1 MPVSGLMGR
10 FHHFVA
16 GSMASASV
24 PSSGMAPALAAAR
37 GPNCGAAFPSIRAAR
52 CRYDPA
58 PFETHIETPS
68 LQPRRTSPPAPP
80 TTMAGGDYE
89 ELDATPVRRRVVT
102 FLGLSGLVV
111 TAVAA
116 VTVPSSP
123 FALGKSLSALEAV
136 AVTKEFKQTLDPA
149 TFAKLKS
156 VTYGTLDTRDQKSLF
171 DQFIDEYSKS
181 YDTTHEYNDR
191 FTIFS
196 KNLNYIDALNAQNP
210 HALFGLNVFADQ
222 TEEERSKRR
231 MTDPSITNYTRVKQE
246 LKKMMNPTVF
256 EAAEAGAFA
265 DGSYKAKMRRLQDA
279 PDSSSES
286 WLDGLAMHTGETTDY
301 ELSQGEV
308 GWASGSDCAAC
319 NLYPAFGE
327 YDMGNLPDDF
337 DWREL
342 GAVTRV
348 KNQAYCGSCWSFST
362 AADLEGTHYLATGDL
377 ESYAPQQLVECN
389 TMNLGCDGGYPFA
402 AMQYLSHFGGMVTWE
417 TMPYKKIVY
426 GDAAWNPT
434 GTPSCDKELLNE
446 KLEDGDVAHISGWQM
461 VAMGADYE
469 SLMRVTLVK
478 NGPLSIAFNAN
489 GMDYYVHGVVG
500 CTSEDDCEAGSVSHP
515 DQDGDGDMFTCD
527 PTSLDHAV
535 LVVGYGVQHT
545 DGNGKVPY
553 WVIKNSWDDVWGEDG
568 YYRLVRGSNACGVAN
583 MVVHS
588 IVKSTTDDDSR

>member
-1 MPVSGLMGR
+1 
-10 FHHFVA
+10 
-16 GSMASASV
+16 MAA
-24 PSSGMAPALAAAR
+24 
-37 GPNCGAAFPSIRAAR
+37 
-52 CRYDPA
+52 
-58 PFETHIETPS
+58 
-68 LQPRRTSPPAPP
+68 
-80 TTMAGGDYE
+80 GDYE
-89 ELDATPVRRRVVT
+89 ELDGSPVRRRVLT

-111 TAVAA
+111 AGVAA

-123 FALGKSLSALEAV
+123 FAIARSLSFLEV
-136 AVTKEFKQTLDPA
+136 SSVTKEFKQTLDPA

-156 VTYGTLDTRDQKSLF
+156 VRFSDLDKKDQKSLF
-171 DQFIDEYSKS
+171 EQFTEEYDKS
-181 YDTTHEYNDR
+181 YDTTQEYNDR
-191 FTIFS
+191 FAIFS
-196 KNLNYIDALNAQNP
+196 KNLYYIDALNTQNP

-222 TEEERSKRR
+222 TEEERSRRR

-246 LKKMMNPTVF
+246 LKKMMAPDVF
-256 EAAEAGAFA
+256 EAAESGAFA
-265 DGSYKAKMRRLQDA
+265 DGTYADQMVARKEKLAKAKAARRLQDV
-279 PDSSSES
+279 PDNQDSTES

-327 YDMGNLPDDF
+327 YDMGNLPTDF

-362 AADLEGTHYLATGDL
+362 AADLEGTHYLATGKL
-377 ESYAPQQLVECN
+377 ENYAPQQLVECN

-402 AMQYLSHFGGMVTWE
+402 AMQYISHFGGLVTWE

-434 GTPSCDKELLNE
+434 GTPTCDKDLLNDELE
-446 KLEDGDVAHISGWQM
+446 KGDVAHISGWQM
-461 VAMGADYE
+461 VAMGSDYE
-469 SLMRVTLVK
+469 SLMRVSLVK

-535 LVVGYGVQHT
+535 LIVGYGVQHT
-545 DGNGKVPY
+545 ENGKIPY

-588 IVKSTTDDDSR
+588 VVKDTTDDDDDDDSRR

>member
-1 MPVSGLMGR
+1 
-10 FHHFVA
+10 
-16 GSMASASV
+16 
-24 PSSGMAPALAAAR
+24 
-37 GPNCGAAFPSIRAAR
+37 
-52 CRYDPA
+52 
-58 PFETHIETPS
+58 
-68 LQPRRTSPPAPP
+68 
-80 TTMAGGDYE
+80 MAGGDYE

-196 KNLNYIDALNAQNP
+196 KNLNYIDALNTQNP

-231 MTDPSITNYTRVKQE
+231 MTDPSITNYTR
-246 LKKMMNPTVF
+246 
-256 EAAEAGAFA
+256 
-265 DGSYKAKMRRLQDA
+265 
-279 PDSSSES
+279 
-286 WLDGLAMHTGETTDY
+286 
-301 ELSQGEV
+301 V

-417 TMPYKKIVY
+417 TMPYKKI
-426 GDAAWNPT
+426 
-434 GTPSCDKELLNE
+434 ELLNE

-489 GMDYYVHGVVG
+489 GMDYYVHGV
-500 CTSEDDCEAGSVSHP
+500 
-515 DQDGDGDMFTCD
+515 DGDGDMFTCD

>member
-1 MPVSGLMGR
+1 
-10 FHHFVA
+10 
-16 GSMASASV
+16 
-24 PSSGMAPALAAAR
+24 
-37 GPNCGAAFPSIRAAR
+37 
-52 CRYDPA
+52 
-58 PFETHIETPS
+58 
-68 LQPRRTSPPAPP
+68 
-80 TTMAGGDYE
+80 MAGGDYE

-196 KNLNYIDALNAQNP
+196 KNLNYIDALNTQNP

-265 DGSYKAKMRRLQDA
+265 DGSYKSKMRRLQDA
-279 PDSSSES
+279 PDSSKR
-286 WLDGLAMHTGETTDY
+286 TTDY

-489 GMDYYVHGVVG
+489 GMDYYVHGV
-500 CTSEDDCEAGSVSHP
+500 
-515 DQDGDGDMFTCD
+515 
-527 PTSLDHAV
+527 
-535 LVVGYGVQHT
+535 HT

-568 YYRLVRGSNACGVAN
+568 YDRLVRGSNACGVAN

>member
-1 MPVSGLMGR
+1 
-10 FHHFVA
+10 
-16 GSMASASV
+16 
-24 PSSGMAPALAAAR
+24 
-37 GPNCGAAFPSIRAAR
+37 
-52 CRYDPA
+52 
-58 PFETHIETPS
+58 
-68 LQPRRTSPPAPP
+68 
-80 TTMAGGDYE
+80 MAGGDYE

-123 FALGKSLSALEAV
+123 FALGKPLSALEAV

-196 KNLNYIDALNAQNP
+196 KNLNYIDALNTQNP

-265 DGSYKAKMRRLQDA
+265 DGSYKSKMRRLQDA
-279 PDSSSES
+279 P
-286 WLDGLAMHTGETTDY
+286 TRRRTTDY

-500 CTSEDDCEAGSVSHP
+500 CTTALP
-515 DQDGDGDMFTCD
+515 
-527 PTSLDHAV
+527 PR
-535 LVVGYGVQHT
+535 
-545 DGNGKVPY
+545 P
-553 WVIKNSWDDVWGEDG
+553 
-568 YYRLVRGSNACGVAN
+568 RLACGVAN